1 LATTNKLSRALT
13 LKSRTEI
20 DRLLKSGE
28 RKTGSYGTVAWEF
41 SQSFRY
47 AVLVSGKIKKAVARN
62 RLKRL
67 FREAIRLN
75 RKVLLQPVNIAFL
88 IRPITHEPGF
98 DDINKEVIKT
108 FEYISNQ
115 HG

>member
-1 LATTNKLSRALT
+1 M
-13 LKSRTEI
+13 
-20 DRLLKSGE
+20 
-28 RKTGSYGTVAWEF
+28 VWEF

-75 RKVLLQPVNIAFL
+75 RNALPQQVRIAFL
-88 IRPITHEPGF
+88 IRQLTNEPGF
-98 DDINKEVIKT
+98 DDINNEVVKT

-115 HG
+115 YG